1 MTDKEMEGDSQRR
14 RALARDARERGRS
27 AGEAGVT
34 LGASKQPE
42 PAPGKRRAGPPAAGG
57 RKLRANTPGG
67 PPPAAPTAPQVP
79 RVKDTGPA
87 EPGRVRYRDLVS
99 DVARRTGLSFDDAK
113 QAAEATVTVLA
124 RALGEPDR
132 QRLLDAVP
140 TELHDDYA
148 VELPDRREDLRSF
161 VGEVARIARGTPEEA
176 RYRAQAVLTALGERA
191 PDLVASL
198 HLPPDVWGLV
208 EPPPIGG
215 DGVDPAGHPIP
226 LTDAELRTELARLRY
241 WSGSRRAIS
250 RTVTGPPDRLDRLIL
265 ALAGRKADWQRGPR
279 FSRPAP
285 DTAIVVLK
293 TSGPDAVTALDID
306 LAHRLEGTIAE
317 ALANLG

>member
-1 MTDKEMEGDSQRR
+1 MEGDNPRR
-14 RALARDARERGRS
+14 RALAREARERGRS
-27 AGEAGVT
+27 ASEAGVT

-42 PAPGKRRAGPPAAGG
+42 PAPDKRRAGPPAAGPH
-57 RKLRANTPGG
+57 KLRANTGGG
-67 PPPAAPTAPQVP
+67 PPSPAPTPPDLPRPSATEAP
-79 RVKDTGPA
+79 
-87 EPGRVRYRDLVS
+87 EPGPVRYRDLVS
-99 DVARRTGLSFDDAK
+99 DVARRTGLDFDAAK

-132 QRLLDAVP
+132 QRLLAAVP
-140 TELHDDYA
+140 AELHDDYP
-148 VELPDRREDLRSF
+148 VELPDRREDLASF
-161 VGEVARIARGTPEEA
+161 VGEVARIAHGTPEQA

-198 HLPPDVWGLV
+198 HLPPDIWGLV

-215 DGVDPAGHPIP
+215 DGVGPAGHPTP
-226 LTDAELRTELARLRY
+226 LTDAELRQELARLPY
-241 WSGSRRAIS
+241 WAGTRRAIS
-250 RTVTGPPDRLDRLIL
+250 RTVTGPPDRLDRLLL
-265 ALAGRKADWQRGPR
+265 ALARRKADWQRGPK

-285 DTAIVVLK
+285 DAAILVLK

-306 LAHRLEGTIAE
+306 LAHRLDGTIAE